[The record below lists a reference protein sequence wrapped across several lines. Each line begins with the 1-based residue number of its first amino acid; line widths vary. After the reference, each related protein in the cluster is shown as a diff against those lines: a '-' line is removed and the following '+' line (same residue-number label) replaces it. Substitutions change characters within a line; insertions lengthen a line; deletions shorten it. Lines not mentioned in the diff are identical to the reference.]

1 MRRLL
6 PVLALA
12 ALALPAGSAATS
24 PTLTVTDR
32 SPFTV
37 RGAGFAPREHIRVVV
52 TTNGNATTKWGTS
65 GPGGGL
71 SVQLPNVKLGRC
83 PAYVVR
89 AFGAKGSK
97 ALLRFMPECP
107 QPFDP

>member
-6 PVLALA
+6 PVLVLA

-24 PTLTVTDR
+24 PKLMVTDR

-37 RGAGFAPREHIRVVV
+37 KGAGFAPHEHIRVVV
-52 TTNGNATTKWGTS
+52 SANGASTTKWGTS
-65 GPGGGL
+65 SPGGGL

-89 AFGAKGSK
+89 AFGAKGSR
-97 ALLRFMPECP
+97 ALLRVMPECP